1 MLTNPPRETVSSIDV
16 VVVTQRWWLQGEAWP
31 WLSLGEQEN
40 RERHFK
46 RGEGHTSMNFWRWW
60 RHGTWWLLVATT
72 KVWPWVS
79 QIGLV
84 EWKRAGE
91 TEILK
96 KWKEK
101 ENYWNKK
108 VKLEEHMDSWHG
120 LNDVSISEALDSMT
134 GWYLSKCT
142 PCNTVGIAWDLNSK
156 HVPRGESFSFL
167 IGPPPWQERE
177 RWVDDLHPLQKLQYL
192 E

>member
-1 MLTNPPRETVSSIDV
+1 MLIASQKQQNKCKINTKNQTYKIVNIKILEKIKNKRDFFFLKIITERGELGDSGSDIVLTNPPRETVSSIDV

-84 EWKRAGE
+84 EWKRAE
-91 TEILK
+91 DIEILK
-96 KWKEK
+96 K
-101 ENYWNKK
+101 
-108 VKLEEHMDSWHG
+108 
-120 LNDVSISEALDSMT
+120 
-134 GWYLSKCT
+134 
-142 PCNTVGIAWDLNSK
+142 
-156 HVPRGESFSFL
+156 
-167 IGPPPWQERE
+167 
-177 RWVDDLHPLQKLQYL
+177 
-192 E
+192 